1 MRFKITAVVFICVY
15 MVNLTH
21 AAATQ
26 FRTPKEV
33 QSELISRGFDPG
45 SADGVWG
52 RKSILALKK
61 YQREN
66 GLEEKGTIDKA
77 TLEKLFPI
85 VNPGS
90 VVSQNSSAS
99 AILPQTDDRNS
110 AATEAGVGTTDGNAD
125 SSSFKVLLFGAFL
138 IVIMFWRRGKRKK
151 SRRGEDYPLAAKVE
165 PTLNTNK
172 VRSRREVP
180 RVDVQ
185 AKSPTRKR

>member
-1 MRFKITAVVFICVY
+1 M
-15 MVNLTH
+15 
-21 AAATQ
+21 
-26 FRTPKEV
+26 

-85 VNPGS
+85 VNPGIDKATLEKLFPIVNPGS

-110 AATEAGVGTTDGNAD
+110 AGTEAGVGTTDGNAD

-138 IVIMFWRRGKRKK
+138 IVIMFWRRGKRKR

-165 PTLNTNK
+165 PTLNINK
-172 VRSRREVP
+172 VRSRPEVP

>member
-21 AAATQ
+21 AVATQ

-85 VNPGS
+85 VDPGS

-99 AILPQTDDRNS
+99 AILPQTDDRIS
-110 AATEAGVGTTDGNAD
+110 IGTEAGVGTTDGNAD

-151 SRRGEDYPLAAKVE
+151 SRRGEDDPLAAKVE
-165 PTLNTNK
+165 PTLNINK
-172 VRSRREVP
+172 VRSRP
-180 RVDVQ
+180 
-185 AKSPTRKR
+185 

>member
-21 AAATQ
+21 AVAIQ

-85 VNPGS
+85 VNPRS

-110 AATEAGVGTTDGNAD
+110 AGTEAGVGHD
-125 SSSFKVLLFGAFL
+125 
-138 IVIMFWRRGKRKK
+138 
-151 SRRGEDYPLAAKVE
+151 
-165 PTLNTNK
+165 
-172 VRSRREVP
+172 
-180 RVDVQ
+180 
-185 AKSPTRKR
+185 